1 MSVFRQSAF
10 RQKRLGGIK
19 AGPPAR
25 PGPRC
30 HGNDPKQC
38 PGVRHRSD
46 SSDDL
51 LTCWSAGS
59 TVCMPVSI
67 LLSARCCQVQVWSY
81 WSCLSHRLSV
91 QCSVL
96 PGTGVE
102 LLELSVSSSVC
113 SVLGAARYRC
123 GATGVVCLIVCLFS
137 ARCCQVQVW
146 RYWSCLSPICHDS
159 VSDSWALVLLT
170 ITRGYS
176 ELELKIPRCWRFCF
190 TGCSERSRCIWS
202 NYFQF

>member
-1 MSVFRQSAF
+1 MHASEH
-10 RQKRLGGIK
+10 
-19 AGPPAR
+19 PP
-25 PGPRC
+25 
-30 HGNDPKQC
+30 
-38 PGVRHRSD
+38 
-46 SSDDL
+46 
-51 LTCWSAGS
+51 
-59 TVCMPVSI
+59 
-67 LLSARCCQVQVWSY
+67 
-81 WSCLSHRLSV
+81 

-96 PGTGVE
+96 PGTGVA

-146 RYWSCLSPICHDS
+146 PLLELSVSSSVCSVLGAARYRCGATGVVCLPF
-159 VSDSWALVLLT
+159 VTTLSDSWALVLLAM
-170 ITRGYS
+170 TRGYS

-190 TGCSERSRCIWS
+190 IGCSERSRCIWS

>member
-1 MSVFRQSAF
+1 MHASEH
-10 RQKRLGGIK
+10 
-19 AGPPAR
+19 PP
-25 PGPRC
+25 
-30 HGNDPKQC
+30 
-38 PGVRHRSD
+38 
-46 SSDDL
+46 
-51 LTCWSAGS
+51 
-59 TVCMPVSI
+59 
-67 LLSARCCQVQVWSY
+67 
-81 WSCLSHRLSV
+81 

-96 PGTGVE
+96 PGTGVA

-146 RYWSCLSPICHDS
+146 RYWSCLSHHLSAQCSVLPGTGVALLELSVSSSVCSVLGAARYRCGATGVVCLIICLLSARCCQVQVWRYWSCLSPICHDS
-159 VSDSWALVLLT
+159 VSDSWALVLLA

-176 ELELKIPRCWRFCF
+176 ELELKIPRCWKFCF
-190 TGCSERSRCIWS
+190 IACSERSRCIWS

>member
-1 MSVFRQSAF
+1 MSVFRQSAL
-10 RQKRLGGIK
+10 RQVRLGGIK

-30 HGNDPKQC
+30 HGNDPKQR

-51 LTCWSAGS
+51 FDLL
-59 TVCMPVSI
+59 VCRVNGVHASEHPPQCSVLPGTGVALLELSVSI
-67 LLSARCCQVQVWSY
+67 V
-81 WSCLSHRLSV
+81 LSV

-96 PGTGVE
+96 PGTGVA

-123 GATGVVCLIVCLFS
+123 GATGVVCLPFVTTL
-137 ARCCQVQVW
+137 
-146 RYWSCLSPICHDS
+146 
-159 VSDSWALVLLT
+159 SDSWALVLLA

-190 TGCSERSRCIWS
+190 IGCSERSRCIWS